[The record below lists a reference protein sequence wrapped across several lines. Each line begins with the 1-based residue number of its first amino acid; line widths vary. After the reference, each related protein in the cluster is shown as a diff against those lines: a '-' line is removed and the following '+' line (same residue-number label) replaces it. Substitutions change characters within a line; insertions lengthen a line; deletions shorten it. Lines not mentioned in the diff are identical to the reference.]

1 VTFALL
7 PKVLFWCIFKKFLF
21 TFLFCHSCLLS
32 KFLFKKTPFRLKMFR
47 LYWFP
52 GWNKYLLQRL
62 FLKKAE
68 VTSNPVDLNNAFFIH
83 FKNSRNSPSL
93 QNHTQSKA
101 SGVNLF
107 TKPNLEQFFTLLNS
121 KPKRS
126 TWKTNYT
133 HGTYFFANE
142 KYLISSIFVW
152 CAMVLLYCM

>member
-1 VTFALL
+1 MTFALL

-47 LYWFP
+47 VYWFS
-52 GWNKYLLQRL
+52 GWNFYFKD
-62 FLKKAE
+62 FSSKAE
-68 VTSNPVDLNNAFFIH
+68 VTLNPVDLNNAFFIH

-126 TWKTNYT
+126 TWKTT
-133 HGTYFFANE
+133 HGTYFLPT
-142 KYLISSIFVW
+142 KSIWFRAFLFDVQW
-152 CAMVLLYCM
+152 CFCTVCK